1 VLGVSA
7 VAENAG
13 EIMLA
18 AKYAITMRM
27 TVEQVA
33 DTWAPYLTMSEALR
47 LVALSF
53 RRDPPSFRA
62 APLDGNRPASPP
74 ARPSCPTERFHEP
87 LSWKARPNSA
97 GVRSERW

>member
-1 VLGVSA
+1 MTVQVPRALVNRDTRGAIKLVIDAGSRRVLGVSA

-13 EIMLA
+13 EIVLA
-18 AKYAITMRM
+18 ATYAITMRM

-53 RRDPPSFRA
+53 GRDPAQLSCCA
-62 APLDGNRPASPP
+62 A
-74 ARPSCPTERFHEP
+74 
-87 LSWKARPNSA
+87 
-97 GVRSERW
+97 

>member
-1 VLGVSA
+1 MTVQVPRALVNRDTRGAIKLVIDAGSRRVLGVSA

-53 RRDPPSFRA
+53 RRDPAQLSCCA
-62 APLDGNRPASPP
+62 A
-74 ARPSCPTERFHEP
+74 
-87 LSWKARPNSA
+87 
-97 GVRSERW
+97 

>member
-1 VLGVSA
+1 
-7 VAENAG
+7 
-13 EIMLA
+13 MLA

-53 RRDPPSFRA
+53 RRDPAQLSCCA
-62 APLDGNRPASPP
+62 A
-74 ARPSCPTERFHEP
+74 
-87 LSWKARPNSA
+87 
-97 GVRSERW
+97 